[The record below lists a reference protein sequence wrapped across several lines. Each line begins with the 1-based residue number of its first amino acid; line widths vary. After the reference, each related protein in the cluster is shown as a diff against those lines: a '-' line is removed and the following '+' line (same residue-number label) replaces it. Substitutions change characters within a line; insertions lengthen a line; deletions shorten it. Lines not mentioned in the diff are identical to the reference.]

1 MLDTLKT
8 DRDGEILISGT
19 GFQFMSVN
27 LNWITK
33 DIELKFEQ
41 EWQEEKFTLIAIQR
55 NKLSMIFTIIAN
67 NWLILNIKIYN
78 YEWLYFY
85 KYIYKCI

>member
-8 DRDGEILISGT
+8 DRDGEILITGT

-41 EWQEEKFTLIAIQR
+41 EWQEVKFT
-55 NKLSMIFTIIAN
+55 
-67 NWLILNIKIYN
+67 
-78 YEWLYFY
+78 
-85 KYIYKCI
+85 

>member
-8 DRDGEILISGT
+8 DMDGEILISGT

-41 EWQEEKFTLIAIQR
+41 EWQEVKFTLIAIQR
-55 NKLSMIFTIIAN
+55 NKLSLIFTIIAN